1 MQRRAFSTT
10 LQRAN
15 GGTHGNGVV
24 GMVSEVYNKWE
35 RRAPLCPEHV
45 QRLTQEKGMR
55 VLVAP
60 SDRRVFTDAEY
71 KAAGAEITTDLSPC
85 GTIFG
90 VKQVPVEN
98 LLPDRTYVFFSHVIK
113 AQPENMEL
121 LDTILDRN
129 IRLMDYECIN
139 QDGLRSAP
147 RLIAFGGYAGR
158 AGVIDGLRGLGER
171 FLSLG
176 YSTPFLNLGS
186 SYMYPDLVSAKA
198 AVKAV
203 GDGISANGLGGIPA
217 DFAPLVIGFTGN
229 GNVSQ
234 GAQEIFKLL
243 PHEFVRPEDLPHLP
257 KSTDR
262 VYGVIAEEEHLVRK
276 KDGSPLTDRSH
287 YYAHPEEYEARF
299 HEDVAPHLSMLVNC
313 TYWDH
318 RYPRV
323 LTIEQTKNLRAKQ
336 KGANGREPK
345 LQMVSD
351 VSCDIG
357 GSVEFLM
364 KSTHIEA
371 PFFRYDF
378 GENDTIVDDDNETTD
393 VTDAT
398 DATDEAANSS
408 NIGSNNV
415 NVHDDMDG
423 PGVIMCGVDI
433 LPSELPRESSKHFG
447 DLLFDMVED
456 LATSNGAKSFEEQND
471 LPLPLKG
478 ACIAAHGNLT
488 PNFQYISAMRAER
501 DREAA
506 QTHARKMYET
516 AGSTVM
522 RIRGHLFDTGLINQI
537 LDLLEEHGCSFYV
550 VELDVRPNDM
560 FGDNAPVSSADV
572 QISTEGGREKLE
584 EILQLVETLIS
595 VTPKSEAEI
604 TELPWDY
611 CGGNFTSTLHD
622 EDLRKTEKDSAGGVY
637 LAPSA
642 TSGSSPAFVKE
653 EEKNENVLVLGA
665 GLVAGPAVEYL
676 ARKPGRTVTVV
687 SGAPGEAAK
696 LKASLGDPQN
706 VVPVQLDAVAQADE
720 VLANITRS
728 DVVLSL
734 LPATMHVPIMEHA
747 IKNGIPGVT
756 ASYVNDEMRAL
767 DAAAKAANVPI
778 LNEMG
783 LDPGMDHMSA
793 MKVIHEI
800 QAEGKFWLVVDS
812 DWKINWYYTPA
823 SFSTFLPICLSA
835 YLPICLSFCL

>member
-10 LQRAN
+10 LTRSN
-15 GGTHGNGVV
+15 GTHGNGIV

-45 QRLTQEKGMR
+45 KKLTQEKGMR
-55 VLVAP
+55 VLIEP

-71 KAAGAEITTDLSPC
+71 KAAGAEITADLSPC

-186 SYMYPDLVSAKA
+186 SYMYSDLEKAKA

-203 GDGISANGLGGIPA
+203 GDGINANGLGGIPE

-243 PHEFVRPEDLPHLP
+243 PHEFVRPEDLPNLP

-276 KDGSPLTDRSH
+276 KDGTPLTDRSH
-287 YYAHPEEYEARF
+287 YYVHPEEYESRF
-299 HEDVAPHLSMLVNC
+299 HEDVAPYLSMLVNC

-323 LTIEQTKNLRAKQ
+323 LTIEQTKEIRNKQ
-336 KGANGREPK
+336 RIENNGKEPK
-345 LQMVSD
+345 LQMVAD

-371 PFFRYDF
+371 PYFRYDF
-378 GENDTIVDDDNETTD
+378 DEQTDSTAVNNEEGG
-393 VTDAT
+393 
-398 DATDEAANSS
+398 DEGSS
-408 NIGSNNV
+408 NG
-415 NVHDDMDG
+415 VHDDMDG
-423 PGVIMCGVDI
+423 PGVMMCGVDI

-447 DLLFDMVED
+447 DLLYDMVED
-456 LATSNGAKSFEEQND
+456 LATSNGSLSFDQQDD

-478 ACIAAHGNLT
+478 ACIAAHGSLT

-516 AGSTVM
+516 AGSTVL
-522 RIRGHLFDTGLINQI
+522 RIRGHLFDTGLINNI
-537 LDLLEEHGCSFYV
+537 LDLLEEQGCSFFV
-550 VELDVRPNDM
+550 VELDVRPNDLM
-560 FGDNAPVSSADV
+560 GDNAPVSSADV
-572 QISTEGGREKLE
+572 QISTEGGRDDLEK
-584 EILQLVETLIS
+584 ILHLVETLVN
-595 VTPKSEAEI
+595 VTPKSEAEL

-611 CGGNFTSTLHD
+611 CGGNFERTLHGEND
-622 EDLRKTEKDSAGGVY
+622 MISQKDSAGGNY
-637 LAPSA
+637 LRPAA
-642 TSGSSPAFVKE
+642 TSSTQHAFVT

-687 SGAPGEAAK
+687 SGAPGESNK
-696 LKASLGDPQN
+696 LKTSLGNPLN
-706 VVPVQLDAVAQADE
+706 VVPMTLDAVQQADE
-720 VLANITRS
+720 VLNQIAKS
-728 DVVLSL
+728 DAVVSL
-734 LPATMHVPIMEHA
+734 LPATMHVPIVTHA
-747 IKNGIPGVT
+747 IATGIPAVT
-756 ASYVNDEMRAL
+756 ASYVSDEMRAL
-767 DAAAKAANVPI
+767 DSAAKAANVCV

-800 QAEGKFWLVVDS
+800 QAEG
-812 DWKINWYYTPA
+812 
-823 SFSTFLPICLSA
+823 
-835 YLPICLSFCL
+835 